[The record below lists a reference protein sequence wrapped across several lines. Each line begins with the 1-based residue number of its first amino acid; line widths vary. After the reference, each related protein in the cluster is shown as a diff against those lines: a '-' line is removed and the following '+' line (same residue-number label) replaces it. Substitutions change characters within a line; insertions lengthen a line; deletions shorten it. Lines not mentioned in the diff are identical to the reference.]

1 MLFPR
6 EHGAYGQLLFPLVC
20 ALLIGHRAAGA
31 YLLAAAALAAFLAHE
46 SLLVVLGQRGSR
58 AARERS
64 QEAWRSLALF
74 GGFGVICGGVALFV
88 LPRAS
93 LVALAS
99 SLILAIVVGA
109 FVAAGRERSTA
120 GEMLVGITLASLSV
134 PVAFA
139 GLVAI
144 PAALT
149 LCVVFMS
156 VFVTAT
162 VAVRAMIG
170 RVARAGGP
178 PPVVAGVLSV
188 GVLVVLA
195 GFAMRDALTR
205 VAPLAALPVCAVG
218 FWLTVWPPSPKR
230 LRAIGWTLVGATA
243 LTATILVVALA

>member
-1 MLFPR
+1 MLVPR

-20 ALLIGHRAAGA
+20 ALLIGHPVAGA
-31 YLLAAAALAAFLAHE
+31 YLLAAAGLAAFLAHE

-58 AARERS
+58 AARERRHD
-64 QEAWRSLALF
+64 AWSSLALF
-74 GGFGVICGGVALFV
+74 GGFATICGGVALVV

-93 LVALAS
+93 LVALAGT
-99 SLILAIVVGA
+99 LMLAIVVGVV
-109 FVAAGRERSTA
+109 VAVGRERSTA
-120 GEMLVGITLASLSV
+120 GEMLVGITLSSLSV
-134 PVAFA
+134 PVALA
-139 GLVAI
+139 GLVAM

-149 LCVVFMS
+149 VFAVFTA

-170 RVARAGGP
+170 RVAKAGGP
-178 PPVVAGVLSV
+178 RPVIAGILSV

-195 GFAMRDALTR
+195 GFAMGDALTR